1 MKLNFR
7 FFSHMTACF
16 TGTDTYLALM
26 LKRQQQTKLQ
36 NVKLHN

>member
-26 LKRQQQTKLQ
+26 LRDNSNKLQ
-36 NVKLHN
+36 M